1 MDKSE
6 NVVKISLEEA
16 SKIDANEIAFYTLT
30 DGTIIRVKREGEE
43 AYGEQSQGQ
52 DKNISQKQNVQS
64 SSKKN
69 NIYIQ
74 EQKAELQNNYE
85 ANQMSQQSSSNKYQ
99 EQSQIQ
105 NQQVLS
111 SSENENN
118 LQINSGIQE
127 NAQYSGQILQ
137 PGVNYGYY
145 ISGGDAQR
153 NYVQKQQIQY
163 NQQPQGFLSYNAKLI
178 NAEICDDQLFNQL
191 NLQNLSLS
199 GAQIVQQGGQ
209 FKKRQLYKLIHAIPV
224 NLSELTGTETIN
236 TQMSMQQY
244 NNDTYRVEKL
254 RHQNFK
260 QKMGMNS
267 QGQNNYNLNA
277 GKNFSFN
284 TNYLQ
289 NQINNDGYEQY
300 GQKSQTQKCTCK
312 NKSLKKIQNKSLFQ
326 NDEFCNCDL
335 NYSESSQKQGRSSYN
350 VVSGSAS
357 SSAKRGQCTCPI
369 GKTQSRSSYKVVT
382 SQYYEQ

>member
-1 MDKSE
+1 MENSE
-6 NVVKISLEEA
+6 NVVKVSLEEA
-16 SKIDANEIAFYTLT
+16 SKIDANEIAYYTLT

-52 DKNISQKQNVQS
+52 EKNISQKQNVQS
-64 SSKKN
+64 RAKKS

-74 EQKAELQNNYE
+74 EQNAELQNSYE

-99 EQSQIQ
+99 EQSQFQ

-111 SSENENN
+111 SSENKNN
-118 LQINSGIQE
+118 SQINSGMKT
-127 NAQYSGQILQ
+127 NVQYSEQILQ

-145 ISGGDAQR
+145 ISGGDDQGNHVQR
-153 NYVQKQQIQY
+153 QQIQN
-163 NQQPQGFLSYNAKLI
+163 NQQSQCFLSYNAKLI
-178 NAEICDDQLFNQL
+178 NAEVCDDQLFNQL

-224 NLSELTGTETIN
+224 NLNELSGEQTIN

-244 NNDTYRVEKL
+244 NNDTYKVEKL

-260 QKMGMNS
+260 QKMGMNY
-267 QGQNNYNLNA
+267 QGQNNYNINV
-277 GKNFSFN
+277 GKNFSFKD
-284 TNYLQ
+284 NYLQ
-289 NQINNDGYEQY
+289 NQINSGSYAQY

-312 NKSLKKIQNKSLFQ
+312 NKSLTKIQNKSLFQ
-326 NDEFCNCDL
+326 NDEFRNCDL
-335 NYSESSQKQGRSSYN
+335 NYSESSQKQGRSSYK
-350 VVSGSAS
+350 VASGSAS
-357 SSAKRGQCTCPI
+357 SSAKRGYCTCPVN
-369 GKTQSRSSYKVVT
+369 KTQSRSSYKVVT